1 MDESA
6 LSGYR
11 QRFSYVP
18 HRLADNGIRGTM
30 RSFSKESQM
39 TQTVVHV
46 THEAIQKIGGIGA
59 VLQGMLTSKTYL
71 AKAQRNILVGPFWPG
86 DERGDQR
93 LGPQGEVLYSSMDS
107 LFRSPLAPRF
117 REIEQ
122 TYDVGIVYGRRKFI
136 DKETGVISTPEILLI
151 DVARYDMKKLGE
163 FKFKVWKTFGIDS
176 AKYEYIWDYE
186 QYMRLAEPAIAAMHA
201 LGVGSPLEPAIV
213 LSHEYMGMPTVMAAI
228 MEGETSNFRT
238 IFHAHECATMRR
250 IVEGQPGH
258 DTMFYNVM
266 RVAMTQG
273 HYVDDVFGDQSGY
286 YKHALIR
293 AARFCDN
300 IFAVGDETLKEIRFL
315 GEEFAAVDMQLAYN
329 GVPHWKI
336 SVEEK
341 MISRNKLRQ
350 YAENLLGYKPDYVF
364 SHVTRLVPSKGM
376 WRDLRVLEHVETLL
390 RERDE
395 TAVLFALSTE
405 VPGRRTDDILN
416 MEKHY
421 HWPVA
426 HREGLPDLSNG
437 EAAYYQGVQEFN
449 ARSRNVKVVFI
460 NQFGWE
466 QRLCGKRMPADM
478 EFMDIRKGSD
488 VEFGQSI
495 YEPFGIAQVEPISF
509 GGICVITNVCG
520 CAGFVDKVT
529 GGKDTPNVIVADY
542 TDLPNKSIRPEQLL
556 GIGQQQREQIEHD
569 VAKQVAAD
577 LIERLPRSPAEF
589 DAFIH
594 RGFELAKHMSWDA
607 VAENYLLPGF
617 ERAVKAKRLK
627 QIA

>member
-1 MDESA
+1 MSHTA
-6 LSGYR
+6 
-11 QRFSYVP
+11 
-18 HRLADNGIRGTM
+18 
-30 RSFSKESQM
+30 
-39 TQTVVHV
+39 VHV

-71 AKAQRNILVGPFWPG
+71 AKVPRNILVGPFWPG
-86 DERGDQR
+86 EERGDQR

-107 LFRSPLAPRF
+107 LFRSPLASRF

-122 TYDVGIVYGRRKFI
+122 KYDVGIVYGRRKFV
-136 DKETGVISTPEILLI
+136 DKETGVVSTPEILLL
-151 DVARYDMKKLGE
+151 DVSRYDMKQLGE

-176 AKYEYIWDYE
+176 SKYEYIWDYE
-186 QYMRLAEPAIAAMHA
+186 QYMRLAQPAIACLHA
-201 LGVGSPLEPAIV
+201 LGVGSALEPAVI

-228 MEGETSNFRT
+228 MEGDGRFRT

-250 IVEGQPGH
+250 IVEGHPGH

-266 RVAMTQG
+266 NAAMAQG

-286 YKHALIR
+286 YKHALVR

-315 GEEFAAVDMQLAYN
+315 GPEFASVDAQLAYN
-329 GVPHWKI
+329 GVPCWKI

-341 MISRNKLRQ
+341 MHSRNKLRQ
-350 YAENLLGYKPDYVF
+350 YAKNLLGYEPDYVF

-376 WRDLRVLEHVETLL
+376 WRDLRVLEHVEQML
-390 RERDE
+390 RERNE
-395 TAVLFALSTE
+395 TAILFTLSTE
-405 VPGRRTDDILN
+405 VPGRRSDDIMK
-416 MEKHY
+416 MEQFY
-421 HWPVA
+421 RWPTV

-437 EAAYYQGVQEFN
+437 EAVYYQGVQEFN
-449 ARSRNVKVVFI
+449 TRSRNVKVIFV

-488 VEFGQSI
+488 AEFGQSI

-509 GGICVITNVCG
+509 GGICVFSNVCG

-529 GGKDTPNVIVADY
+529 GGKPTPNVIVADY
-542 TDLPNKSIRPEQLL
+542 TDLPNKSIRPEQLMS
-556 GIGQQQREQIEHD
+556 IGQPQRDQIEHD
-569 VAKQVAAD
+569 VAKKVAEE
-577 LIERLPRSPAEF
+577 LINRLPRTPEEF

-594 RGFELAKHMSWDA
+594 RGYDLAKHMSWDA

-617 ERAVKAKRLK
+617 ERALKAQRLK